1 MYITVAAG
9 AVLIILVF
17 LPDFLPKKKEE
28 ETSAE
33 VEAARDENAKLKEEL
48 EALKAQLQQKDV

>member
-1 MYITVAAG
+1 MYRTVAAG